1 LLHRVAL
8 RICCTASWRQHLWCG
23 ANGVNCVAQM
33 KSDVRHRISDAKRFP
48 LNHHRQISNLRAL
61 QCLHR

>member
-1 LLHRVAL
+1 
-8 RICCTASWRQHLWCG
+8 
-23 ANGVNCVAQM
+23 M